1 MKRMI
6 SRRKMTSVL
15 AGVSLTA
22 LIVGIGE
29 VRADPTELTADVIGN
44 FILVDPTDYFATDGF
59 DVSGNVIN
67 DTVVGPDPGE
77 GGVSIRITDGS
88 IIGGDLI
95 NNVTAQTYV
104 EIVNTE
110 GSATATDVAGIEID
124 GILEGDLIN
133 NGTVSAE
140 ARAIGRNGAKAEAH
154 GIEFDAEYENAIANV
169 QNNAGALIAATAF
182 ASVTGTYITTA
193 IATAEAK
200 GIDQWVTTEDTDGEA
215 LVGNSGI
222 ITADAMAVAGT
233 FTYYAFGDSAFA
245 TATGVEQEVVAGANA
260 AAGLTNGSSG
270 TISAMAQ
277 AFAQGSYVQT
287 SAVAHAEGVSQDVL
301 GSVNS
306 IAEVVNQ
313 GGISASALAYASS
326 FEDAPATARAVGI
339 DQDVVGGGLV
349 DAFASNAVGA
359 TIAAKATATAIFD
372 NKGEFETFTRSIT
385 AKAFA
390 SGIDQSV
397 SGATYSTVNAIV
409 QNGGT
414 ITADAN
420 AYATGRT
427 YGIATE
433 ASAEANAVGVRQLGK
448 NEEGL
453 GTSSLTNSASG
464 SIVATANAVA
474 SGGYSYDECGEY
486 CSSANI
492 RALAQASGVHQFA
505 ATYASYSEDL
515 ELGALAEITNNGTIR
530 AVSFADASASSGGAA
545 GAYASAFGA
554 RQYAE
559 AEDGDATVTTT
570 NTASNSIEA
579 YSSAR
584 AIGDRLALADAAA
597 TGDFQSV
604 STGSGNALASLE
616 NTGAIFA
623 TALAYANASGGGTSE
638 YYYYGSSAAADS
650 VAAATGVKQLVVSS
664 SGDVTATLNNGGTD
678 IIGAKAT
685 ATAYATYLA
694 SRASATG
701 TATGV
706 HQSASTYSGTVAN
719 AIINNDGTIVAT
731 VKVHAS
737 VTGQQIEIRLLRSQS
752 RSEGLGVGRSPGRQF
767 PKLQQRGG
775 NGQHGVSF
783 IHQQLKRQHP
793 GDGLGHSQC
802 LRLCIGL
809 GVGDGR

>member
-1 MKRMI
+1 
-6 SRRKMTSVL
+6 MTSVL

-29 VRADPTELTADVIGN
+29 VRADPTVLTGDVTGN
-44 FILVDPTDYFATDGF
+44 FILVDPTDFFSTDNF
-59 DVSGNVIN
+59 DVTGDVVN
-67 DTVVGPDPGE
+67 DTVVGPDPAK
-77 GGVSIRITDGS
+77 GGVSILITEES
-88 IIGGDLI
+88 TIGGDLI

-104 EIVNTE
+104 EIISPD
-110 GSATATDVAGIEID
+110 GLATATDVAGIEID

-133 NGTVSAE
+133 NGSVSAE

-154 GIEFDAEYENAIANV
+154 GIEHDAEYENAIANV

-182 ASVTGTYITTA
+182 ASVTGTDIAIA

-215 LVGNSGI
+215 LVGNNGI

-245 TATGVEQEVVAGANA
+245 TATGVEQEVVTGANA
-260 AAGLTNGSSG
+260 AARLTNGSSG

-277 AFAQGSYVQT
+277 AFAQGSYNDT

-306 IAEVVNQ
+306 IAEVTNQ
-313 GGISASALAYASS
+313 GGISANAIAYASS
-326 FEDAPATARAVGI
+326 FEDAPATAKAIGI
-339 DQDVVGGGLV
+339 DQDVIGGGLV

-372 NKGEFETFTRSIT
+372 EKGGDTYSRSIT

-390 SGIDQSV
+390 SGIDQWV

-448 NEEGL
+448 NEGGL
-453 GTSSLTNSASG
+453 GTSSLTNNSSG

-559 AEDGDATVTTT
+559 AEVGDATVTTT

-579 YSSAR
+579 
-584 AIGDRLALADAAA
+584 
-597 TGDFQSV
+597 
-604 STGSGNALASLE
+604 
-616 NTGAIFA
+616 
-623 TALAYANASGGGTSE
+623 
-638 YYYYGSSAAADS
+638 
-650 VAAATGVKQLVVSS
+650 
-664 SGDVTATLNNGGTD
+664 
-678 IIGAKAT
+678 
-685 ATAYATYLA
+685 
-694 SRASATG
+694 
-701 TATGV
+701 
-706 HQSASTYSGTVAN
+706 
-719 AIINNDGTIVAT
+719 
-731 VKVHAS
+731 
-737 VTGQQIEIRLLRSQS
+737 
-752 RSEGLGVGRSPGRQF
+752 
-767 PKLQQRGG
+767 
-775 NGQHGVSF
+775 
-783 IHQQLKRQHP
+783 
-793 GDGLGHSQC
+793 
-802 LRLCIGL
+802 
-809 GVGDGR
+809 

>member
-29 VRADPTELTADVIGN
+29 VKADPTVLGGDVTGN
-44 FILVDPTDYFATDGF
+44 FILVDPTDYFSTNNF
-59 DVSGNVIN
+59 DVAGNVIN
-67 DTVVGPDPGE
+67 DTVVGPDEFSPPDPRV
-77 GGVSIRITDGS
+77 GVSILITEGS
-88 IIGGDLI
+88 TVTGDLI

-104 EIVNTE
+104 EITNSE
-110 GSATATDVAGIEID
+110 SLATATDIAGIEID
-124 GILEGDLIN
+124 GNLEGELIN

-154 GIEFDAEYENAIANV
+154 GIEHDAEYENAIANV

-182 ASVTGTYITTA
+182 ASVTGTYIATA

-233 FTYYAFGDSAFA
+233 FTYYAFGNSAFA

-260 AAGLTNGSSG
+260 AASLTNGSSG

-277 AFAQGSYVQT
+277 AFAQGSYNQT

-301 GSVNS
+301 GSGNS

-313 GGISASALAYASS
+313 GGISANAIAYASS
-326 FEDAPATARAVGI
+326 FQDAPATARAIGI
-339 DQDVVGGGLV
+339 DQDVIGGNLV

-372 NKGEFETFTRSIT
+372 EKGGNTYSRSIT

-390 SGIDQSV
+390 SGIDQSA
-397 SGATYSTVNAIV
+397 SGATGSTVNAIV

-453 GTSSLTNSASG
+453 GTSSLTNSSSG
-464 SIVATANAVA
+464 SILATANAVA

-505 ATYASYSEDL
+505 ATYATYASYTEGL

-579 YSSAR
+579 YSNAR

-623 TALAYANASGGGTSE
+623 TAAAYANASGGGTSE

-650 VAAATGVKQLVVSS
+650 VAAATGVRQLVRLFVRRCDRNTEQWWHGHHWRQGDRDGLCHL
-664 SGDVTATLNNGGTD
+664 SGKSGERDRHGHRRPS
-678 IIGAKAT
+678 IGKH
-685 ATAYATYLA
+685 LF
-694 SRASATG
+694 R
-701 TATGV
+701 
-706 HQSASTYSGTVAN
+706 H
-719 AIINNDGTIVAT
+719 
-731 VKVHAS
+731 
-737 VTGQQIEIRLLRSQS
+737 
-752 RSEGLGVGRSPGRQF
+752 GRERD
-767 PKLQQRGG
+767 
-775 NGQHGVSF
+775 
-783 IHQQLKRQHP
+783 HQQ
-793 GDGLGHSQC
+793 
-802 LRLCIGL
+802 
-809 GVGDGR
+809 